1 MNREEQLAVLAEE
14 KQETILKY
22 SLLVM
27 LSEDSTT
34 KNKTVEY
41 ITICPRPDI
50 NVIKDKGR
58 VERDQH
64 EKTNKSNSIKLL
76 KEMPVP
82 KSQQISPK
90 QESEHQGMPTKSR
103 CLQGDSA
110 QQKGRSFC
118 QVLLFSK
125 AQGFSKQ
132 D

>member
-1 MNREEQLAVLAEE
+1 MNREEQLTVLAEE

-64 EKTNKSNSIKLL
+64 EKL
-76 KEMPVP
+76 
-82 KSQQISPK
+82 
-90 QESEHQGMPTKSR
+90 TK
-103 CLQGDSA
+103 A
-110 QQKGRSFC
+110 T
-118 QVLLFSK
+118 
-125 AQGFSKQ
+125 A
-132 D
+132 